1 MCVNVKKTLL
11 ICLSIMLLLIGI
23 IINFAFFSSQA
34 KAQGNGIIVEDAD
47 YVSTITTEYSADLVN
62 VAKYVT
68 PRMVMEYGDFNSKL
82 DLNKS
87 EELNLAAGIVSVR
100 IIVEYAD
107 FVSTYG
113 LQGSEN
119 LTQTA
124 TTVKPRI
131 IVEYA
136 DFLFSTGLG
145 PKPMEDVN
153 PPHIGVPTQ
162 EPPSDMVM
170 PYQNVTVSVNI
181 TDAESGVKNAT
192 LHYNLNNSATWISV
206 VMSYNSTSGLY
217 YATILGQSEET
228 FVKYK
233 IVAYDNAGNMAVE
246 DKAGQYYTYT
256 VIPEFSSVT
265 ILALFMVLTV
275 LVAVFSRKRLS
286 KKFETCVLNHKLHF
300 LL

>member
-11 ICLSIMLLLIGI
+11 ICLSIMLLLIGT

-87 EELNLAAGIVSVR
+87 EELNQVASIVSAR

-113 LQGSEN
+113 LQASEN

-145 PKPMEDVN
+145 PKPMEDVT

-162 EPPSDMVM
+162 EPPPHMVM
-170 PYQNVTVSVNI
+170 SYQNVTVSVNI
-181 TDAESGVKNAT
+181 TDTESGVKNAT
-192 LHYNLNNSATWISV
+192 LHYNLNNSATWITM

-217 YATILGQSEET
+217 YAMILGQAEET

-233 IVAYDNAGNMAVE
+233 IVAYDNAENMAVE
-246 DKAGQYYTYT
+246 DNAGQYYTYT
-256 VIPEFSSVT
+256 VIPEFPSSL
-265 ILALFMVLTV
+265 ILLLVMVLSV
-275 LVAVFSRKRLS
+275 LAVVLAKRKLPR
-286 KKFETCVLNHKLHF
+286 KPDT
-300 LL
+300 

>member
-1 MCVNVKKTLL
+1 MEKAPL
-11 ICLSIMLLLIGI
+11 ICLCIIPLIVGCI
-23 IINFAFFSSQA
+23 IGFTFLSHGARV
-34 KAQGNGIIVEDAD
+34 QGDGIIVEGAD
-47 YVSTITTEYSADLVN
+47 YVSTTTTEYSADLIN
-62 VAKYVT
+62 VAKDVT
-68 PRMVMEYGDFNSKL
+68 PRIVLEYGDFNSKL

-87 EELNLAAGIVSVR
+87 DELNQAASIVSAR

-136 DFLFSTGLG
+136 DFIFSTGLG

-153 PPHIGVPTQ
+153 PPHIGVPAQ

-181 TDAESGVKNAT
+181 TDTESGVKNAT
-192 LHYNLNNSATWISV
+192 LHYNINNTATWIDV
-206 VMSYNSTSGLY
+206 VMSYNSTSRLY
-217 YATILGQSEET
+217 YAMILGQSEET
-228 FVKYK
+228 YVKYK
-233 IVAYDNAGNMAVE
+233 IVAYDNAENMAVE
-246 DKAGQYYTYT
+246 DNAGQYYTYT
-256 VIPEFSSVT
+256 VIPEFPSSL
-265 ILALFMVLTV
+265 ILLLVMVLSV
-275 LVAVFSRKRLS
+275 LAVVLAKRKLPR
-286 KKFETCVLNHKLHF
+286 KPDT
-300 LL
+300 

>member
-1 MCVNVKKTLL
+1 MKERLLTCLCVVLL
-11 ICLSIMLLLIGI
+11 IVGSVTGI
-23 IINFAFFSSQA
+23 ILFQRKA
-34 KAQGNGIIVEDAD
+34 KAQEGGIIVEDAD
-47 YVSTITTEYSADLVN
+47 YIWTNTTEYSADLIN
-62 VAKYVT
+62 VTKDVT
-68 PRMVMEYGDFNSKL
+68 PRVVLEYGDFNSKL

-87 EELNLAAGIVSVR
+87 DDLNLAAGMVSTR

-136 DFLFSTGLG
+136 DFIFSTGLG

-192 LHYNLNNSATWISV
+192 LHYNINNTATWIDV
-206 VMSYNSTSGLY
+206 VMSYNSTSRLY
-217 YATILGQSEET
+217 YAMILGRSEET
-228 FVKYK
+228 YVKYK
-233 IVAYDNAGNMAVE
+233 IVAYDNAENMAVE
-246 DKAGQYYTYT
+246 DNAGQYYAYT
-256 VIPEFSSVT
+256 VIPEFPSSL
-265 ILALFMVLTV
+265 ILLLVMVLSV
-275 LVAVFSRKRLS
+275 LAVVLAKRKLPR
-286 KKFETCVLNHKLHF
+286 KPDT
-300 LL
+300 